1 MKRFLTKWSIS
12 LFLVV
17 GMTASMIA
25 QKTISG
31 TVTDAANGD
40 ALIGANVLVKGSG
53 TGTITDI
60 DGTYAL
66 KANEGEVL
74 VFSYTGYVDQE
85 ITIGASSTINVSLA
99 AGQLLNEVVVVGYGS
114 VRKKDLTGSV
124 ASLKEKDFN
133 QGVIAS
139 ADQLLQSRVPGVNIT
154 NNSGQPGGETT
165 VKIRGNN
172 SIRAGANPLYV
183 IDGVPLDGRTAK
195 AGLLSTDIGSIANS
209 NPLNFINPA
218 DIANIEVLKDASSA
232 AIYGARASNGVIL
245 ITTKKAK
252 LGAPQVNF
260 NTSIGVSS
268 VLKKYDVLSG
278 DEYREALKGY
288 GSLNAD
294 GSLKGDGKSSVDAFD
309 EITRTAM
316 NQSFNFSVGAGTEN
330 ASYRLSAGYQNL
342 EGIVKESGLKRYT
355 ASLNSNFKVW
365 DDKAGVDFLT
375 ILGHTNESIAP
386 ISTNAGFTGNLIG
399 QALQWNPT
407 IPLLTDGKFTTGSNN
422 KSGAEIAAT
431 TINPLNLLASHSENA
446 NTTTI
451 LANLSPYINI
461 TKDLQYRYR
470 LGLNYGFGTTR
481 GNVWGDVNVQGIEDL
496 GFAAIANN
504 TLLSTLQT
512 HTLQWNTNLVENV
525 SMSLLGGFE
534 YQKFDFSGSAL
545 AGRGF
550 SVISGFDN
558 TNALQNGLSTNR
570 LMVSYADPISELQS
584 YFGRANFN
592 INDKYLV
599 TATVRADGSSK
610 FGANNQYGV
619 FPSLGVAWNLTNEDF
634 LKDHAVINE
643 LKLRV
648 GWGIT
653 GNQEFPAG
661 AAQGRYSLGNN
672 GDVLLANAANPNLRW
687 ESSSTINFGLDFGI
701 LDRVING
708 TIDYYS
714 RVTNDLLLDPDLAQP
729 GPPIKP
735 WKNIGGEVVN
745 SGFELGINSYLIDR
759 DNITFNLGANV
770 SFLKNNFRNYTGAD
784 IETGDLFGQGVSG
797 AFVQRMKNDYPLNTF
812 FVRNF
817 QGLDEKGASKYEVD
831 EAGND
836 VLVAAGDP
844 NADII
849 LGLST
854 QLTVGKLFFGMNW
867 NGAFGHQLY
876 NNTKMSVIPI
886 TNLGTRN
893 VDGSLIDLSNKES
906 AANAITSSNR
916 YIENGDFL
924 KLGNATVSYNFGSI
938 SKISDIRLS
947 LTGQNLLVITSY
959 TGFDPEVNT
968 VNLRSGVPSN
978 GIEYIPY
985 PAARTFVVGLNASF

>member
-1 MKRFLTKWSIS
+1 MKSFLTKWSFS
-12 LFLVV
+12 LFLLI
-17 GMTASMIA
+17 GLTAAGIS
-25 QKTISG
+25 QKTVSG
-31 TVTDAANGD
+31 VVSDASNNET
-40 ALIGANVLVKGSG
+40 LIGANVLVKGTS

-60 DGTYAL
+60 DGSYSL
-66 KANEGEVL
+66 RANEGDVL
-74 VFSYTGYVDQE
+74 VISYAGYTDQE
-85 ITIGASSTINVSLA
+85 VAIGASNIVNVALS
-99 AGQLLNEVVVVGYGS
+99 AGKLLDEVVVVGYGS

-139 ADQLLQSRVPGVNIT
+139 PDQLLQSRVPGVNIV

-252 LGAPQVNF
+252 TGTPQVSF
-260 NTSIGVSS
+260 NTSVGMAS

-278 DEYREALKGY
+278 DEYRNAIKAY
-288 GSLNAD
+288 GLN
-294 GSLKGDGKSSVDAFD
+294 GDGKSSVDAFD

-316 NQSFNFSVGAGTEN
+316 NQSFNFSVGAGSEN
-330 ASYRLSAGYQNL
+330 SSYRLSAGYQNL

-355 ASLNSNFKVW
+355 ASLNSNFKLW
-365 DDKAGVDFLT
+365 EDKAGIDFLT
-375 ILGHTNESIAP
+375 ILGHTTESIAP

-407 IPLLTDGKFTTGSNN
+407 IPLLTNGTFTKATNN
-422 KSGAEIAAT
+422 NSGADIAET
-431 TINPLNLLASHSENA
+431 TINPLNLLASHNENA

-461 TKDLQYRYR
+461 TKSLQYRYR
-470 LGLNYGFGTTR
+470 LGVNYGFGTTR
-481 GNVWGDVNVQGIEDL
+481 GNVWGDVNVQGIKDL

-504 TLLSTLQT
+504 TLVSTLQS
-512 HTLQWNTNLVENV
+512 HTLQWNTNLADKI
-525 SMSLLGGFE
+525 SMTLLGGYE
-534 YQKFDFSGSAL
+534 YQKFNFSGSAL

-558 TNALQNGLSTNR
+558 TQALQNGQSANR

-592 INDKYLV
+592 ISDKYLI
-599 TATVRADGSSK
+599 TGTVRADGSSK
-610 FGANNQYGV
+610 FGTNNKYGV
-619 FPSLGVAWNLTNEDF
+619 FPSIGAAWNLTNEDF
-634 LKDHAVINE
+634 LKDHSVINE

-672 GDVLLANAANPNLRW
+672 GDVFLANAANPNLRW

-701 LDRVING
+701 FNRVLNG
-708 TIDYYS
+708 SIDYYN

-735 WKNIGGEVVN
+735 WKNISGEVVN
-745 SGFELGINSYLIDR
+745 SGLELGLNAYVIDR
-759 DNITFNLGANV
+759 ENLTLNIGGNI

-784 IETGDLFGQGVSG
+784 IETGDLFGQGSSG
-797 AFVQRMKNDYPLNTF
+797 AFVQKMKNDYPLNTF

-817 QGLDEKGASKYEVD
+817 IGLDDKGASKYEVD
-831 EAGND
+831 AAGND
-836 VLVAAGDP
+836 VIIAAGDP
-844 NADII
+844 NADVIV
-849 LGLST
+849 GFST
-854 QLTVGKLFFGMNW
+854 QLSVSKFYFGMNW

-893 VDGSLIDLSNKES
+893 VDASLIDLNKKES

-916 YIENGDFL
+916 YIEDGDFI
-924 KLGNATVSYNFGSI
+924 KLGNATVAYNFGSI
-938 SKISDIRLS
+938 GKVSDIRLS
-947 LTGQNLLVITSY
+947 FTGQNLLVITNYS
-959 TGFDPEVNT
+959 GFDPEVNT

-985 PAARTFVVGLNASF
+985 PSARTFVLGLNASF